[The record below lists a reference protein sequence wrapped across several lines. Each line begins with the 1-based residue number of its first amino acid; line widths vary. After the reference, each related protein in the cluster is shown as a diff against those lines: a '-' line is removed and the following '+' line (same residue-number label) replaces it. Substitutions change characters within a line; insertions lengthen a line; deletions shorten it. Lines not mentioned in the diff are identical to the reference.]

1 MKYRI
6 HIDIPLDQDEEGS
19 IEKTKQIID
28 YLVKINESHGA
39 DIEKIN
45 YRLGYDDDRQKSNY
59 LNKNEN
65 GHVNNKKST
74 LTLGKSNV

>member
-19 IEKTKQIID
+19 IEKTKEIID
-28 YLVKINESHGA
+28 YLVKINESHGT